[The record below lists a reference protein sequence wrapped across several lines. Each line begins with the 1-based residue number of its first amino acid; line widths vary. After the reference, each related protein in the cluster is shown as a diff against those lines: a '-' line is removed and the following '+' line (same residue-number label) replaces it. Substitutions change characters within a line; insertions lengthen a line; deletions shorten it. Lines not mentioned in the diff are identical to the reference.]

1 MTSIFVCRLPSRV
14 SYLVVWLSFLCY
26 CNCINKS
33 LWVDG
38 QNWMC
43 VSCSVFVT
51 STALFGLTF
60 SVTEKTH
67 CQSRREE
74 DVLYFLSYTKTKR
87 IMLFF
92 FSTLLSTLLFPELH
106 SRRSRVFNLLLCL
119 KVHRFSL
126 SLSLLVDCSSFLTE
140 RRMMAFLEGLQGH
153 ITFTPF
159 LASSGII
166 IRIYDRQ
173 SK

>member
-43 VSCSVFVT
+43 VSCSVFVI

-60 SVTEKTH
+60 SVTEKTR

-92 FSTLLSTLLFPELH
+92 FATLLCPELH

-119 KVHRFSL
+119 KVHRLLSL
-126 SLSLLVDCSSFLTE
+126 SLSLSLGWLFFFSYWKKDDGIPWRTWRTHHFHSFL
-140 RRMMAFLEGLQGH
+140 
-153 ITFTPF
+153 
-159 LASSGII
+159 GII
-166 IRIYDRQ
+166 RHNHQ
-173 SK
+173 E